1 MSNCK
6 ANTTPLAT
14 SKVSVT
20 RRSGEPNL
28 PARELFLE
36 EEPPGEGG
44 DLRRFFCFF
53 VFFVVRVVEVEVER
67 ERHRF
72 RQKTKSSP
80 PQEPPH
86 LETPEASA
94 IPPRAA
100 APAAKVPI
108 GTTRDMASRLEEAGR
123 LRARDDDDE
132 ANDELMIVE
141 GRRSGG
147 ILAPLRTS
155 ALARNLLPV
164 PGGGGIALFVSWW
177 GRREPLKGRERVLRG
192 RGRKAVSFF
201 FFFSALARKFSES
214 RPVFPFLLLLRSFP
228 V

>member
-1 MSNCK
+1 M
-6 ANTTPLAT
+6 
-14 SKVSVT
+14 
-20 RRSGEPNL
+20 
-28 PARELFLE
+28 
-36 EEPPGEGG
+36 
-44 DLRRFFCFF
+44 
-53 VFFVVRVVEVEVER
+53 
-67 ERHRF
+67 
-72 RQKTKSSP
+72 
-80 PQEPPH
+80 
-86 LETPEASA
+86 A
-94 IPPRAA
+94 I
-100 APAAKVPI
+100 
-108 GTTRDMASRLEEAGR
+108 RLEEAGR

-132 ANDELMIVE
+132 ADDELMIVE

-201 FFFSALARKFSES
+201 FFSALARKFSES